1 MRILCFILILLTCI
15 SCDPEKPDSSVVL
28 PTSLNTSF
36 NIDEGFVE
44 AQATAQGANFYSFM
58 FYDNGDSTY
67 VESTD
72 GSASYNFATTGVYTI
87 KSRAHVTPY
96 DFIEKIDVLDIS
108 DVGYTGGVPT
118 VGYSTPLSYPGYTL
132 VWSDEFDGKNINY
145 SNWGFDLGTGAPVF
159 EDFSPSSSIFV
170 PKEFPKDNFSVRWHG
185 LLTPDHKCNYEIF
198 LIADDGV
205 RLFLNEN
212 KAFVVLVKPRASPL
226 ASIQSRNWS
235 SLNSLIF
242 NAPN

>member
-1 MRILCFILILLTCI
+1 MRILCFILILLTCT

-96 DFIEKIDVLDIS
+96 DFIEK
-108 DVGYTGGVPT
+108 
-118 VGYSTPLSYPGYTL
+118 TPLMPTIDIDSSFNPFKDK
-132 VWSDEFDGKNINY
+132 SSNY
-145 SNWGFDLGTGAPVF
+145 SKKNNQKTLNKTRSAPIEYHLKV
-159 EDFSPSSSIFV
+159 
-170 PKEFPKDNFSVRWHG
+170 
-185 LLTPDHKCNYEIF
+185 LL
-198 LIADDGV
+198 L
-205 RLFLNEN
+205 
-212 KAFVVLVKPRASPL
+212 
-226 ASIQSRNWS
+226 
-235 SLNSLIF
+235 
-242 NAPN
+242 